1 MPRMKVAT
9 RGRLKSNMDMF
20 AVRGDPWNIPDRPPE
35 QIPPPGI
42 YTDEER
48 AYIVKLNRA
57 MRILGKPERCIH
69 LLPASVARALHEK
82 RKQANLIAAGD
93 PDTDR
98 WTEAGYK
105 SPKKQRKKASNHGK
119 GFLRSKSV
127 ESRSEE
133 KAGRI
138 LIALRKA
145 RKHKEIIRV
154 K

>member
-1 MPRMKVAT
+1 MPRMMA
-9 RGRLKSNMDMF
+9 RQSRLKSNMDMF
-20 AVRGDPWNIPDRPPE
+20 AVRGDPWDVPDKPPE
-35 QIPPPGI
+35 HIPPPGI
-42 YTDEER
+42 YTDKER

-82 RKQANLIAAGD
+82 RKQADLIAVGD
-93 PDTDR
+93 PDMDR

-105 SPKKQRKKASNHGK
+105 SPRRQRKKASCVGK
-119 GFLRSKSV
+119 GFLPDKPV
-127 ESRSEE
+127 TVNPAE

-138 LIALRKA
+138 LIAIRKA
-145 RKHKEIIRV
+145 RKAKGIIRV

>member
-1 MPRMKVAT
+1 MPRMRAASP
-9 RGRLKSNMDMF
+9 RMKSNMDMF

-48 AYIVKLNRA
+48 RHIVKINRA
-57 MRILGKPERCIH
+57 MLLLGKPERCIH

-82 RKQANLIAAGD
+82 RKEADRLAAGD
-93 PDTDR
+93 PDMDR

-105 SPKKQRKKASNHGK
+105 LPRRQRKKASCHGK
-119 GFLRSKSV
+119 GFLPAKPV
-127 ESRSEE
+127 TVNPSE
-133 KAGRI
+133 KTGRI
-138 LIALRKA
+138 LIAIRKA
-145 RKHKEIIRV
+145 RKAKGIIRV